1 MQKTAGTLLHSRN
14 GKASSMLQLQL
25 RKKGLKER
33 EPELLLK
40 NRNNTEKVI
49 LFHLSPVLSPNQKK
63 FG

>member
-25 RKKGLKER
+25 RMKSLKEG
-33 EPELLLK
+33 EPTLLLK
-40 NRNNTEKVI
+40 NKNNAKKVI
-49 LFHLSPVLSPNQKK
+49 LFQLSPVLSPNRKK